1 MIEIKKQLLFGI
13 TSSLEKQLKI
23 YKKEMDRAQEEANYH
38 KGAMESRYDTFKEEA
53 QMLKD
58 ALGGQYNNTIEIL
71 NSIISYEKNID
82 LKSCNEVVKVGSII
96 EIDRE
101 GEVEYYFIF
110 PKVPYQEI
118 EVGDKKYI
126 CINNETPFA
135 KAILNKEIGELLEFN
150 GINIEIVEI
159 V

>member
-1 MIEIKKQLLFGI
+1 MKIKYKIIKKLKEHF
-13 TSSLEKQLKI
+13 LEQMKL
-23 YKKEMDRAQEEANYH
+23 YKKVMDDAQEEANYH

-118 EVGDKKYI
+118 ELGDKKYI

-150 GINIEIVEI
+150 GMNIEIVEI
-159 V
+159 Q